1 MHRFNWTVLLP
12 LLALFL
18 ISAPRASAQSA
29 AFEGTFALAEQGSDN
44 IGEAINGAIGDMNFV
59 IRQVARGRLKKTNVP
74 YRKISIAHS
83 QDKITVTTDERD
95 SVATPA
101 NGTPVKWKRGDG
113 EVMQVSTEWENG
125 KLEQTF
131 RAEDGQRVNVYS
143 LSGDGNILT
152 MNVVITSPK
161 LPDPLSYT
169 LVYHRAG

>member
-12 LLALFL
+12 LLALCLFTVPP
-18 ISAPRASAQSA
+18 ARAQSA

-44 IGEAINGAIGDMNFV
+44 IGEAINGAIGEMNFV
-59 IRQVARGRLKKTNVP
+59 VRQVARGRLKKTNVP

-83 QDKITVTTDERD
+83 PDKITVTTNERNA
-95 SVATPA
+95 VVTPA
-101 NGTPVKWKRGDG
+101 NGTPVKWEREDG
-113 EVMQVSTEWENG
+113 EVMNVSTEWENG

-143 LSGDGNILT
+143 LSGDGNTLT

-161 LPDPLSYT
+161 LPDPLTYK
-169 LVYHRAG
+169 LVYHRTG